1 MLFKTEEFIVD
12 LPGDWEQF
20 PGDGDAQFQ
29 FESKTLKASVV
40 ISYFLV
46 QFGRENM
53 LRAAEV
59 SLAAR
64 LEALEKLGP
73 HQLHKN
79 FAEVLDEG
87 PMAHSVLL
95 GQNSDSV
102 FWSEAWATEAKVIH
116 LWVAIEETDLERAQ
130 KTIADVV
137 AGFGFYIP

>member
-1 MLFKTEEFIVD
+1 MIFKTEEFIVD

-20 PGDGDAQFQ
+20 PGDSDTQFQ
-29 FESKTLKASVV
+29 LESKALKTSVV
-40 ISYFLV
+40 ISYFLA

-53 LRAAEV
+53 LKAAHV
-59 SLAAR
+59 SLSAR

-102 FWSEAWATEAKVIH
+102 FWSEAWATEAKVLH
-116 LWVAIEETDLERAQ
+116 LWVAVEETDLERAQ
-130 KTIADVV
+130 KIIGDVF
-137 AGFGFYIP
+137 AGFSFYIP

>member
-1 MLFKTEEFIVD
+1 VIFETEEFIVD

-29 FESKTLKASVV
+29 FESKALKTSVV
-40 ISYFLV
+40 ISYFLA

-53 LRAAEV
+53 LRAAQV

-73 HQLHKN
+73 HQVHEN
-79 FAEVLDEG
+79 VAELLDEG
-87 PMAHSVLL
+87 PMAHSTLL

-116 LWVAIEETDLERAQ
+116 LWVAIEETDLERARR
-130 KTIADVV
+130 IFGDVF
-137 AGFGFYIP
+137 AGFSFYIP